1 MKIKMVNK
9 KDISMIESLLFL
21 QAIDQC
27 AGKRKAS
34 ESLCTSI
41 DTINKYIEYLEDELG
56 VKLISTNG
64 RGSNLTNIAQR
75 IVAKVDSIKEV
86 LDDIKN
92 IKLENREIK
101 GEVRVCI
108 SLGYASYMVPQDLS
122 DLFNIFPDLKINSF
136 SATDITKINIKDFD
150 IALSYE
156 ELNNY
161 EISEITK
168 KVIHCGFFASPKYLS
183 EHGYPIDVDDLVKNH
198 RLIMKNNDV

>member
-1 MKIKMVNK
+1 MVNK

-92 IKLENREIK
+92 IKL
-101 GEVRVCI
+101 
-108 SLGYASYMVPQDLS
+108 GYVH
-122 DLFNIFPDLKINSF
+122 NSF
-136 SATDITKINIKDFD
+136 I
-150 IALSYE
+150 
-156 ELNNY
+156 
-161 EISEITK
+161 
-168 KVIHCGFFASPKYLS
+168 
-183 EHGYPIDVDDLVKNH
+183 
-198 RLIMKNNDV
+198 